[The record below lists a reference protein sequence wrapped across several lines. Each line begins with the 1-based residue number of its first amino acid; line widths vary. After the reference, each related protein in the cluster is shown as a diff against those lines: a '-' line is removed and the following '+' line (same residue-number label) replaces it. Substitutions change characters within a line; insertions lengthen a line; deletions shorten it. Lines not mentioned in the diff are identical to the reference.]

1 MAKSKA
7 DAPKSIME
15 DNDTAKNKEKT
26 AKVKST
32 IPEKTITAYDFM
44 LKEDHDEDFTEAPQ
58 VQKHPDPPILT
69 SVESKEDDDEIILS
83 KIKSQTV
90 LQSAQQFEKYRKSL
104 QDEH

>member
-1 MAKSKA
+1 
-7 DAPKSIME
+7 
-15 DNDTAKNKEKT
+15 
-26 AKVKST
+26 
-32 IPEKTITAYDFM
+32 M

-58 VQKHPDPPILT
+58 VQKHPDPPILA

-104 QDEH
+104 QDEQQKHIDNRMNQPIPSKKRSVREMNVASKISQLQKATKVVPQ